1 MSAEKRLQKLLN
13 KANKGTGNTTEATD
27 GREEISDALVSHGDS
42 KKMIKGKRLY
52 DKMIIKRNKNN
63 N

>member
-13 KANKGTGNTTEATD
+13 KANKGTDNTTEATD
-27 GREEISDALVSHGDS
+27 GREEISDALVSYGDS

-52 DKMIIKRNKNN
+52 DKMIIKKNKNN

>member
-1 MSAEKRLQKLLN
+1 MSAEKRLQKILN

-27 GREEISDALVSHGDS
+27 GREEISDALVSSGDS
-42 KKMIKGKRLY
+42 KKVIKGKRLY
-52 DKMIIKRNKNN
+52 DKMIIKKNKNN